1 MAPVPADPGAR
12 EGGDGVVHA
21 PRRLILAC
29 ALLVALAAPGAA
41 WGHAALLKTFP
52 AASAEVNTPPP
63 QVRLTY
69 SEAVEPRFAIV
80 SVTNAAAGQQ
90 VDGAVRR
97 SATNPNQLVV
107 PLKRVPEGW
116 YLVFWRVISVD
127 GHPVR
132 GAFTFKVGPN
142 PGPPPRFVVPSLSE
156 TATTPNLLAAR
167 WITFLSIMAAVGLFV
182 LRIAIARPVVSRVA
196 GTRLRAVSI
205 AFWIA
210 LAVALV
216 ATPIYVLVAT
226 AEFALRSVWSIGDLV
241 PLMRVSS
248 FGRGYLDIEFALGLF
263 ALAAAAALW
272 LDRPERAVRSVA
284 ALLALLG
291 ALMAAAAALLGP
303 AAAGHAAQTSPRCL
317 ALGVDWV
324 HVGAGSLWI
333 GGLIGLLVLWRSL
346 EVGKRV
352 AGLLVCVPRF
362 STVALASVIAIWA
375 TGITASVLHL
385 PTVSSLWSTSY
396 GHAILWKVGI
406 LFIAMTLGAVNKL
419 RSIPGLAATG
429 DGSVRA
435 SRLLRRLV
443 GVEVLLVASAIF
455 AAAVLSSL
463 PPPPKALAGL
473 GKVAATVGPG
483 RVVSVVSQNGYR
495 VELRVTPNRAAVDN
509 AFGVRITK
517 DGKAVTGADVTQTF
531 AMLDMEMPSQSYRL
545 PERSPGLYV
554 KSTPALVMV
563 GRWGLTFEIAPPGKA
578 PFDVVLVDRANG

>member
-1 MAPVPADPGAR
+1 MV
-12 EGGDGVVHA
+12 
-21 PRRLILAC
+21 LA
-29 ALLVALAAPGAA
+29 AALAAPAAA
-41 WGHAALLKTFP
+41 WGHAALLKTSP
-52 AASAEVNTPPP
+52 AASAEVDASPP
-63 QVRLTY
+63 QVRLAY

-80 SVTNAAAGQQ
+80 SVTNAAADQE

-97 SATNPNQLVV
+97 SPTNPNQLVV
-107 PLKRVPEGW
+107 PLKHVPEGW

-142 PGPPPRFVVPSLSE
+142 PGPPPRFLIPSLSE
-156 TATTPNLLAAR
+156 TAATPNLLAAR

-182 LRIAIARPVVSRVA
+182 LRVAIARPLISRVP

-210 LAVALV
+210 LGVALV
-216 ATPIYVLVAT
+216 ATPVYVLLAT
-226 AEFALRSVWSIGDLV
+226 SEFALRSVWSIGDLV

-248 FGRGYLDIEFALGLF
+248 FGRGFLDIELALGLF

-272 LDRPERAVRSVA
+272 LDRPERPVRSVA
-284 ALLALLG
+284 ALLAVLG
-291 ALMAAAAALLGP
+291 ALMAAGAALLGP
-303 AAAGHAAQTSPRCL
+303 AAAGHAAQASPRWL
-317 ALGVDWV
+317 AIGVDWV
-324 HVGAGSLWI
+324 HVAAGSLWI

-362 STVALASVIAIWA
+362 SNVAFLSVIALLA
-375 TGITASVLHL
+375 TGIIASVLHL
-385 PTVSSLWSTSY
+385 PTLSSLWSTSY

-406 LFIAMTLGAVNKL
+406 LLAAMLLGAANKL
-419 RSIPGLAATG
+419 RSVPGLAATG
-429 DGSVRA
+429 DRAVGA

-443 GVEVLLVASAIF
+443 GLEVLLVASAIF

-473 GKVAATVGPG
+473 GKVAAIVGPG
-483 RVVSVVSQNGYR
+483 RVASVVNRNGYR
-495 VELRVTPNRAAVDN
+495 VELRVAPNKAAVDN

-517 DGKAVTGADVTQTF
+517 GGKPVTGADVTQTF
-531 AMLDMEMPSQSYRL
+531 TMLDMEMPTQAYRL
-545 PERSPGLYV
+545 REQSPGLYV
-554 KSTPALVMV
+554 KSAPALVMV
-563 GRWGLTFEIAPPGKA
+563 GRWGLTFEVAPPGQA
-578 PFDVVLVDRANG
+578 PFDVVFVDHANG

>member
-1 MAPVPADPGAR
+1 V
-12 EGGDGVVHA
+12 
-21 PRRLILAC
+21 
-29 ALLVALAAPGAA
+29 
-41 WGHAALLKTFP
+41 
-52 AASAEVNTPPP
+52 SPP

-80 SVTNAAAGQQ
+80 SVTNAAADQQ

-97 SATNPNQLVV
+97 SPTNPNQLVV
-107 PLKRVPEGW
+107 PLKTVPQGW

-142 PGPPPRFVVPSLSE
+142 PGPPPRFVIPSLSE
-156 TATTPNLLAAR
+156 TAATPNLLVAR

-182 LRIAIARPVVSRVA
+182 LRIAIARPLVARVS

-205 AFWIA
+205 AFWIS

-216 ATPIYVLVAT
+216 ATPVYVLLAT
-226 AEFALRSVWSIGDLV
+226 SEFALRSVWAVNDLV

-248 FGRGYLDIEFALGLF
+248 FGRGFLDIELALGLF

-272 LDRPERAVRSVA
+272 LDRPERPVRSVA
-284 ALLALLG
+284 ALLAVLG

-303 AAAGHAAQTSPRCL
+303 AAAGHAAQTSPRWL
-317 ALGVDWV
+317 ALAVDWV
-324 HVGAGSLWI
+324 HVAAGSLWI
-333 GGLIGLLVLWRSL
+333 GGLVGVLVLWRSL

-362 STVALASVIAIWA
+362 STVALASVIAIWV

-396 GHAILWKVGI
+396 GHAILWKVAI
-406 LFIAMTLGAVNKL
+406 LLVAMTLGALNKL
-419 RSIPGLAATG
+419 RSVPGLAATG

-443 GVEVLLVASAIF
+443 GVEVVLVASAIF

-473 GKVAATVGPG
+473 GRVAATVGPG
-483 RVVSVVSQNGYR
+483 RVVSVVNENGYR
-495 VELRVTPNRAAVDN
+495 VELRVSPNKAAVDN
-509 AFGVRITK
+509 EFGVRVTK
-517 DGKAVTGADVTQTF
+517 DGKPVTGADVTQTF

-545 PERSPGLYV
+545 KEQSPGLYV

-563 GRWGLTFEIAPPGKA
+563 GRWGLTLQIAPPGRA
-578 PFDVVLVDRANG
+578 PFDVVLVDHAGA